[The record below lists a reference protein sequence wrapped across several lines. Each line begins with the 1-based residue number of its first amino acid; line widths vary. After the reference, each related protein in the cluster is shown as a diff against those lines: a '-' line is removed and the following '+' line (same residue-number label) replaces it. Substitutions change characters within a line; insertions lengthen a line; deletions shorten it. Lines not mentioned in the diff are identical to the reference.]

1 MKPGEG
7 TAGASASVAPS
18 TAVQE
23 SRGPE
28 GHSGVQ
34 ESGGP
39 EEDSGVREREQPPVS
54 GAPPLQATGSST
66 TAPSSNIPIP
76 TIIIKLILSTMHPTQ
91 NVPIGDLADKLR
103 SLASTAKDDLTVRT
117 LASLADSMPKL
128 AALTTNF
135 AANPSSM

>member
-1 MKPGEG
+1 MKPGEA
-7 TAGASASVAPS
+7 AGASAAVGPS

-23 SRGPE
+23 SGGPE

-39 EEDSGVREREQPPVS
+39 EEDSGVRESEEPLIS
-54 GAPPLQATGSST
+54 GAPPANATSSTT

-76 TIIIKLILSTMHPTQ
+76 TIIITLVLSTMHPTQ

-103 SLASTAKDDLTVRT
+103 SLASTAKDDLTVRN